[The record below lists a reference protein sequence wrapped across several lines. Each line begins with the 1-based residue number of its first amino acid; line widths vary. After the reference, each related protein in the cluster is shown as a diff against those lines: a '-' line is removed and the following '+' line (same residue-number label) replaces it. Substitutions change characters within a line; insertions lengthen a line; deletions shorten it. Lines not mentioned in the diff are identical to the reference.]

1 MNDLIRREDVLKLF
15 PINDCSDKMIGLY
28 ERVLDIPTAYD
39 VEKVVAELE
48 SRKELLNMAK
58 ISTIQNNV
66 GQNAYNIAIG
76 IVKAGGKEV
85 NEN

>member
-39 VEKVVAELE
+39 VDKVVAELQK
-48 SRKELLNMAK
+48 SELCHKCKNNHNK
-58 ISTIQNNV
+58 ISYCATFCDV
-66 GQNAYNIAIG
+66 GKRLD
-76 IVKAGGKEV
+76 IVKAGGVE
-85 NEN
+85 